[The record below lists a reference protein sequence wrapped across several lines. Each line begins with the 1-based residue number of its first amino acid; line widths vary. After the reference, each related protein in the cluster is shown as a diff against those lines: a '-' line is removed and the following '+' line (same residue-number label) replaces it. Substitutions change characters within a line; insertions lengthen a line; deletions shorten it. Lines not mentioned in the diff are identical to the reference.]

1 MCSPAL
7 KAQAFPPRNSAETFC
22 ERLLREKHVAV
33 VPGTAFGECGEGF
46 IRVSYSYSLKHLT
59 EALGRMKRFVASLR
73 NEGGEK

>member
-1 MCSPAL
+1 M
-7 KAQAFPPRNSAETFC
+7 FPCIKSTGLSSEEFC
-22 ERLLREKHVAV
+22 RRLDLLERVAV

-59 EALGRMKRFVASLR
+59 EALGRISDLSPRCR